1 MNRVRSAEEYR
12 ELVRLTKE
20 RTGKTDTNCVIMSS
34 EMERYILQDR
44 LYSRT
49 FPEGLAL
56 YIDEGRYYEMYY
68 FWAVGSP
75 LPDLR
80 ADKPVSAVEIGTAG
94 RKTDHLERMEQRF
107 PQAGF
112 ELYKTTLQLEADLR
126 ALGYDLTAEYER
138 RTAMVKEQGLTLT
151 YCPDELLPQVHSL
164 WAEYLDLADVPMDHL
179 RMDEES
185 KILCAVTGDGQVA
198 AVQWWKCG
206 NRSSEGRH
214 TVTHPAFY
222 RRGLASCLLLS
233 QFVYTRDRGV
243 NRVYTWINDD
253 NLRSLAAHE
262 KVGFSTN
269 GRIAKQYVLK

>member
-44 LYSRT
+44 LYART

-138 RTAMVKEQGLTLT
+138 RTAMVKA
-151 YCPDELLPQVHSL
+151 D
-164 WAEYLDLADVPMDHL
+164 ADV
-179 RMDEES
+179 
-185 KILCAVTGDGQVA
+185 
-198 AVQWWKCG
+198 
-206 NRSSEGRH
+206 
-214 TVTHPAFY
+214 
-222 RRGLASCLLLS
+222 LS
-233 QFVYTRDRGV
+233 G
-243 NRVYTWINDD
+243 
-253 NLRSLAAHE
+253 
-262 KVGFSTN
+262 
-269 GRIAKQYVLK
+269 